1 MGRIALLHKCYH
13 RSHNLKNLGPHHGL
27 QGLHRI
33 SSDAACGQEQSR
45 QVRQIWGLARLQVCT
60 SAETL
65 KLQEMSMG
73 VNYILHRSFHAT
85 GINPARDYYEILG
98 LSRGASSS
106 EIKKAYY
113 GLAKVHHPDMNKG
126 DGDAE
131 KRFQEIQKA
140 YEVLKDDEKR
150 ALYDQLGSEA
160 YEQVG
165 SGGGAGPGF
174 DGGDFGFPFSDLG
187 GMWNQFMKDGF
198 DPEISENV
206 ELPVQLSFMESVK
219 GCTKRLQFNAS
230 MRCSSCKGT
239 GAPPGAK
246 PHVCKACRGRGK
258 TCFSKGFLS
267 VETICSSC
275 GGEGKVIKENCK
287 TCNGAGT
294 VEKLKELE
302 VDFPPGVKSGDVI
315 RLTGEGGAGPRGH
328 APGDLFVKLEILPDP
343 VFRRHGSDIHV
354 DSSISFTQAIL
365 GGTVQVPTLTGHAVL
380 KVRPGT
386 QPGQKLCLR
395 GKGIKVPHK
404 VPGDQMVNIRV
415 EMPMSL
421 SRRQRLI
428 IEELAKEEVETEST
442 AAASTG

>member
-1 MGRIALLHKCYH
+1 MGRIALLQKYYH
-13 RSHNLKNLGPHHGL
+13 RSHNLKNLGRYHGL
-27 QGLHRI
+27 QEIL
-33 SSDAACGQEQSR
+33 SDAPFGQQSR
-45 QVRQIWGLARLQVCT
+45 QVRQIWGFARLQGCM
-60 SAETL
+60 SAETS
-65 KLQEMSMG
+65 KIHVMH
-73 VNYILHRSFHAT
+73 V
-85 GINPARDYYEILG
+85 GINDIPHCEFHSTGFSSARDYYEVLG
-98 LSRGASSS
+98 LSRGASPS

-113 GLAKVHHPDMNKG
+113 GLAKLHHPDMNKG
-126 DGDAE
+126 DADAE

-150 ALYDQLGSEA
+150 ALYDQLGSDA
-160 YEQVG
+160 YEQAG
-165 SGGGAGPGF
+165 SGGGGGGPGF
-174 DGGDFGFPFSDLG
+174 DGGGFGFPFSDMD
-187 GMWNQFMKDGF
+187 GMWRQFMNGGL
-198 DPEISENV
+198 DPELSESV
-206 ELPVQLSFMESVK
+206 ELRVELSFMESVK
-219 GCTKRLQFNAS
+219 GCTKRLQFNTS

-246 PHVCKACRGRGK
+246 PHICKACKGRGR
-258 TCFSKGFLS
+258 TYFSKGFLS
-267 VETICSSC
+267 VETTCSSC
-275 GGEGKVIKENCK
+275 GGEGKVVKENCK
-287 TCNGAGT
+287 TCDGAGT
-294 VEKLKELE
+294 VQNLKELD
-302 VDFPPGVKSGDVI
+302 VDFPPGVKNGDVI

-354 DSSISFTQAIL
+354 DSSISFTQAVL

-404 VPGDQMVNIRV
+404 VPGDQVVNIRV
-415 EMPMSL
+415 EMPTSL

-428 IEELAKEEVETEST
+428 LEELAKEEVETETT